1 MSCLRILL
9 TCTFAFSLVLSSP
22 ADAKPKQRKVTAV
35 KGKRYALHKAH
46 GPYMIMVTTLRN
58 VKYAVESEGMS
69 AEDAADEIVYQLR
82 KKGIPAYVYQQE
94 EQLNATGNTIV
105 RQAEIAIMAGN
116 FDSPD
121 NRIAE
126 KVLTHIQEKF
136 HPIFLTDED
145 TGAIIAKKS
154 TTKPFKRAFIIGN
167 PLRSDAEMGAP
178 AVDPAIVA
186 LNSDSG
192 DVSLLK
198 NRGRYSVKVAT
209 YSGGAIMQVA
219 GHKPKKNGLNLF
231 SDKDD
236 SATKAWELAIALRQ
250 ASKYGYAQ
258 NYEAWVFHNLRE
270 SYVTIGSFESPD
282 DPRIRQLIEEFKA
295 KPKRNPKTGRHDL
308 TPELFSIPKNPSGA
322 RLPDKLWFFGEDPR
336 PIQVPGR

>member
-9 TCTFAFSLVLSSP
+9 TFTFAFSLFLSSP
-22 ADAKPKQRKVTAV
+22 AAAKPKQRRVTAI

-58 VKYAVESEGMS
+58 VKYAVESDGMS

-82 KKGIPAYVYQQE
+82 KKGIPAYVYHQE
-94 EQLNATGNTIV
+94 EQRNATANTVI
-105 RQAEIAIMAGN
+105 RQADIAIMAGN

-136 HPIFLTDED
+136 CPVFLNDED

-154 TTKPFKRAFIIGN
+154 SSKPFRRAFIIGN
-167 PLRSDAEMGAP
+167 PLRSDATMGVAK
-178 AVDPAIVA
+178 VDPAIVA

-192 DVSLLK
+192 EVSLLK
-198 NRGRYSVKVAT
+198 NPGRYSVKVAE
-209 YSGGAIMQVA
+209 YSGGVIMQVA
-219 GHKPKKNGLNLF
+219 GHKPKKTALNLF
-231 SDKDD
+231 SEQDK

-250 ASKYGYAQ
+250 ASKFGYARD
-258 NYEAWVFHNLRE
+258 YEAWVFHNQRD

-295 KPKRNPKTGRHDL
+295 KPKRNPKTGRHDF
-308 TPELFSIPKNPSGA
+308 TPELFSIPKNPGGA
-322 RLPDKLWFFGEDPR
+322 RLPDKLWFFTSNPR